1 MSDPTQ
7 SPSSTDPY
15 AERPW
20 LKFYAAGVPTDV
32 TIPAAPV
39 TRLLDDAA
47 ADFGHRTALVFFGRK
62 TSYQQLRGDVDR
74 LAGAL
79 RALGVERGDRV
90 ALVLPNCPAAVTAFF
105 AILRLGAVVVAC
117 NPLYTDSELR
127 HQLSDSGA
135 KVAIVFDGAYA
146 TLDAARPG
154 TAVEHVVSVC
164 LADFLPPFKRRLLDL
179 PLGAAREKRERLI
192 TPLPPGARAIPY
204 TELLATSP
212 GPVEQ
217 VEVDPAK
224 DLAVLQYTGGTTGR
238 PKGAM
243 LTHRNLVA
251 NAHQVRAWDPN
262 AEAGRESVLCVLPL
276 FHVYGLMLCVVTG
289 VLLAGTLVLLPTFD
303 PELVLDA
310 VKHERPTVFPG
321 VPPIYSKLLEHPKV
335 GKYDLRSIRT
345 CISGAMRLPVD
356 TIDAFQAATGGR
368 LAEGYGMTESSPVTL
383 ANPLNSNARPGTIG
397 LPLPNTHVKIV
408 DEARQDRVLPI
419 GAAGEVVVFGPQLF
433 QGYWGQEE
441 ETRIALRNGW
451 LYTGDIGVMSPDGY
465 VTLIDRKRDVVIASG
480 FSIYPSEVE
489 DVLREHPAVYDAAVI
504 GVPDAYRG
512 ETVKAVVQVAEGMG
526 GGVGVSAEELDVFCH
541 QHLAPYKV
549 PKIFVFRD
557 ELPRNMI
564 GKVLRRV
571 LREED
576 AVERGGVD
584 GGGGGGGG
592 EGLAGRGPF

>member
-1 MSDPTQ
+1 M
-7 SPSSTDPY
+7 
-15 AERPW
+15 
-20 LKFYAAGVPTDV
+20 
-32 TIPAAPV
+32 TIPSVPV
-39 TRLLDDAA
+39 SSLLDDAA
-47 ADFGHRTALVFFGRK
+47 ENFGGRTALVFFGRK
-62 TSYQQLRGDVDR
+62 TTYRELLHDVDR

-79 RALGVERGDRV
+79 RAMGVARGDRV

-105 AILRLGAVVVAC
+105 AILRLGAIVVAC

-127 HQLSDSGA
+127 HQLTDSGA

-154 TAVEHVVSVC
+154 TALEHVVSVC
-164 LADFLPPFKRRLLDL
+164 LADFLPALKRKLLDL
-179 PLGAAREKRERLI
+179 PVGAAREKRERLI

-217 VEVDPAK
+217 VTVDPAR

-262 AEAGRESVLCVLPL
+262 ARPGKESVLCVLPL

-321 VPPIYSKLLEHPKV
+321 VPPIYSKLLEHPKI

-345 CISGAMRLPVD
+345 CISGAMRLPMD

-368 LAEGYGMTESSPVTL
+368 LVEGYGMTESSPVTL
-383 ANPLNSNARPGTIG
+383 ANPLNANSRPGTIG
-397 LPLPNTHVKIV
+397 LPFPNTHVKIV
-408 DEARQDRVLPI
+408 DEFRQDRVLPI
-419 GAAGEVVVFGPQLF
+419 GAAGELVVFGPQLF
-433 QGYWGQEE
+433 QGYWNQED
-441 ETRIALRNGW
+441 ETREALRNGW
-451 LYTGDIGVMSPDGY
+451 LYTGDIGVMSPDGF

-504 GVPDAYRG
+504 GV
-512 ETVKAVVQVAEGMG
+512 
-526 GGVGVSAEELDVFCH
+526 
-541 QHLAPYKV
+541 
-549 PKIFVFRD
+549 
-557 ELPRNMI
+557 
-564 GKVLRRV
+564 
-571 LREED
+571 
-576 AVERGGVD
+576 
-584 GGGGGGGG
+584 
-592 EGLAGRGPF
+592 

>member
-1 MSDPTQ
+1 M
-7 SPSSTDPY
+7 
-15 AERPW
+15 
-20 LKFYAAGVPTDV
+20 
-32 TIPAAPV
+32 TIPSVPV
-39 TRLLDDAA
+39 TQLLDDAA
-47 ADFGHRTALVFFGRK
+47 EDFGGHTALVFFGRK
-62 TSYQQLRGDVDR
+62 TSYRELRHDVDL

-79 RALGVERGDRV
+79 RAMGVARGDRV

-127 HQLSDSGA
+127 HQLTDSGA

-154 TAVEHVVSVC
+154 TALEHVVSVC
-164 LADFLPPFKRRLLDL
+164 LADFLPALKRKLLDL
-179 PLGAAREKRERLI
+179 PVGAAREKRERLI

-204 TELLATSP
+204 PELLATSP
-212 GPVEQ
+212 GPAEQ
-217 VEVDPAK
+217 VAVDPAR

-262 AEAGRESVLCVLPL
+262 ARPGKESVLCVLPL

-321 VPPIYSKLLEHPKV
+321 VPPIYSKLLEHPKI

-345 CISGAMRLPVD
+345 CISGAMRLPMD
-356 TIDAFQAATGGR
+356 TIDAFQAVTGGR
-368 LAEGYGMTESSPVTL
+368 LVEGYGMTESAPVTL
-383 ANPLNSNARPGTIG
+383 ANPLNANSRPGTIG
-397 LPLPNTHVKIV
+397 LPFPNTHVKIV
-408 DEARQDRVLPI
+408 DEFRQDRVLPI
-419 GAAGEVVVFGPQLF
+419 GAAGELVVFGPQLF
-433 QGYWGQEE
+433 QGYWNQEE
-441 ETRIALRNGW
+441 ETGQALRNGW
-451 LYTGDIGVMSPDGY
+451 LYTGDIGVMSPDGF

-504 GVPDAYRG
+504 GVPDPYRG
-512 ETVKAVVQVAEGMG
+512 ENVKAVIQVAEGMQ
-526 GGVGVSAEELDVFCH
+526 VSAEELDVFCH

-549 PKIFVFRD
+549 PKIFAFR
-557 ELPRNMI
+557 ESLPRNMI

-571 LREED
+571 LREEH
-576 AVERGGVD
+576 AAEQAESGGTGAAD
-584 GGGGGGGG
+584 QD
-592 EGLAGRGPF
+592 PFADFRR

>member
-1 MSDPTQ
+1 MSDPTP
-7 SPSSTDPY
+7 SPVSTDPY
-15 AERPW
+15 ADRPW

-32 TIPAAPV
+32 TIPSVPV

-47 ADFGHRTALVFFGRK
+47 DEFGDRTALVFFGRK
-62 TSYQQLRGDVDR
+62 TSYRHLRQDVDR

-105 AILRLGAVVVAC
+105 AIGRLGAVVVAC

-127 HQLSDSGA
+127 HQLTDSGA

-154 TAVEHVVSVC
+154 TALEHVISVC
-164 LADFLPPFKRRLLDL
+164 LADFLPSFKRKLLDL

-192 TPLPPGARAIPY
+192 TALPPGARAIPY

-217 VEVDPAK
+217 VPVDPAH

-251 NAHQVRAWDPN
+251 NAHQVQAWDPH
-262 AEAGRESVLCVLPL
+262 AQPGRESVLCVLPL

-289 VLLAGTLVLLPTFD
+289 VLLGGTLVLLPTFD

-321 VPPIYSKLLEHPKV
+321 VPPIYSKLLEHPKI

-408 DEARQDRVLPI
+408 DEFRQDRVLPI
-419 GAAGEVVVFGPQLF
+419 GAAGELVVFGPQLF
-433 QGYWGQEE
+433 QGYWNQED
-441 ETRIALRNGW
+441 ETRLALRNGW
-451 LYTGDIGVMSPDGY
+451 LYTGDIAVMSPDGY

-480 FSIYPSEVE
+480 FSIYPSEIE

-512 ETVKAVVQVAEGMG
+512 ETVKAVVQLAEGMS
-526 GGVGVSAEELDVFCH
+526 VTAAELDVFCH

-549 PKIFVFRD
+549 PKLFAFRD
-557 ELPRNMI
+557 DLPRNMI

-571 LREED
+571 LREEHAAEQAEHGQLPPD
-576 AVERGGVD
+576 QD
-584 GGGGGGGG
+584 
-592 EGLAGRGPF
+592 PFADFKR

>member
-1 MSDPTQ
+1 M
-7 SPSSTDPY
+7 
-15 AERPW
+15 
-20 LKFYAAGVPTDV
+20 PTDV
-32 TIPAAPV
+32 TIPSVPV
-39 TRLLDDAA
+39 TQLLDDS
-47 ADFGHRTALVFFGRK
+47 ADGFGNRTALVFFGRK
-62 TSYQQLRGDVDR
+62 TSYQQLRHDVDR

-79 RALGVERGDRV
+79 RALGVQPGDRV

-127 HQLSDSGA
+127 HQLTDSGA

-154 TAVEHVVSVC
+154 TALEHVVSVC
-164 LADFLPPFKRRLLDL
+164 LADFLPALKRKLLDL

-204 TELLATSP
+204 TELLASSP
-212 GPVEQ
+212 GPAEQ
-217 VEVDPAK
+217 AAVDPAR

-262 AEAGRESVLCVLPL
+262 AQPGRESVLCVLPL

-321 VPPIYSKLLEHPKV
+321 VPPIYSKLLEHPKI

-383 ANPLNSNARPGTIG
+383 ANPLNSNSRPGTIG

-408 DEARQDRVLPI
+408 DEFRQDRVLPI
-419 GAAGEVVVFGPQLF
+419 GAAGELVVFGPQLF
-433 QGYWGQEE
+433 QGYWNQEE
-441 ETRIALRNGW
+441 ETRLALRNGW

-480 FSIYPSEVE
+480 FSVYPSEVE
-489 DVLREHPAVYDAAVI
+489 DILREHPAVYDAAVI
-504 GVPDAYRG
+504 GVPDPYRG
-512 ETVKAVVQVAEGMG
+512 ENVKAVIQLAEGMS
-526 GGVGVSAEELDVFCH
+526 VSAEELDVFCH
-541 QHLAPYKV
+541 QHLVPYKV
-549 PKIFVFRD
+549 PKIFAFRED
-557 ELPRNMI
+557 LPRNMI

-571 LREED
+571 LREEH
-576 AVERGGVD
+576 AAEQAEQGGPATD
-584 GGGGGGGG
+584 QD
-592 EGLAGRGPF
+592 PFADFRR

>member
-1 MSDPTQ
+1 MSDPT
-7 SPSSTDPY
+7 PSSVSTDPY
-15 AERPW
+15 ADRPW

-32 TIPAAPV
+32 TIPSVPV
-39 TRLLDDAA
+39 TQLLDDAA
-47 ADFGHRTALVFFGRK
+47 DAFGGRTAMVFFGRK
-62 TSYQQLRGDVDR
+62 TSYQQLRQDVDR

-79 RALGVERGDRV
+79 RALGVQPGDRV

-127 HQLSDSGA
+127 HQLTDSGA
-135 KVAIVFDGAYA
+135 KVAVVFDGAYA

-154 TAVEHVVSVC
+154 TALEHVVSVC
-164 LADFLPPFKRRLLDL
+164 LADFLPSLKRKLLDL

-192 TPLPPGARAIPY
+192 TPLPAGARAIPY
-204 TELLATSP
+204 TELLAASP

-217 VEVDPAK
+217 AVVDPAR

-262 AEAGRESVLCVLPL
+262 AQPGKESVLCVLPL

-321 VPPIYSKLLEHPKV
+321 VPPIYSKLLEHPKI

-408 DEARQDRVLPI
+408 DEFRQDRVLPI
-419 GAAGEVVVFGPQLF
+419 GAAGELVVFGPQLF
-433 QGYWGQEE
+433 QGYWNQEE
-441 ETRIALRNGW
+441 ETRLALRNGW

-504 GVPDAYRG
+504 GVPDPYRG
-512 ETVKAVVQVAEGMG
+512 ENVKAVVQLAEGMS
-526 GGVGVSAEELDVFCH
+526 VTAEELDVFCH

-549 PKIFVFRD
+549 PKIFAFRD
-557 ELPRNMI
+557 DLPRNMI

-571 LREED
+571 LREEH
-576 AVERGGVD
+576 AAEQAEH
-584 GGGGGGGG
+584 G
-592 EGLAGRGPF
+592 EPGAADQDPFADFRR

>member
-1 MSDPTQ
+1 MSQTA
-7 SPSSTDPY
+7 PSTAVPDPY

-20 LKFYAAGVPTDV
+20 LRFYAAGVPTDV
-32 TIPAAPV
+32 TVPDVPV

-47 ADFGHRTALVFFGRK
+47 RDFGDRTALVFFGRK
-62 TSYQQLRGDVDR
+62 TTYKQLRRDVDR

-79 RALGVERGDRV
+79 RELGVAKGDRV

-105 AILRLGAVVVAC
+105 AITRLGAVMVAC

-127 HQLSDSGA
+127 HQLTDSGA

-154 TAVEHVVSVC
+154 TAVEHVISVC
-164 LADFLPPFKRRLLDL
+164 LADFLPSFKRKLLDL
-179 PLGAAREKRERLI
+179 PIGAAREKRERLI
-192 TPLPPGARAIPY
+192 TPLPPGARAVPY
-204 TELLATSP
+204 SEFLETSP
-212 GPVEQ
+212 GPVDQEP
-217 VEVDPAK
+217 VEPAQ

-251 NAHQVRAWDPN
+251 NAHQVQAWDQN
-262 AEAGRESVLCVLPL
+262 AVSGRESVLCVLPL
-276 FHVYGLMLCVVTG
+276 FHVYGLMLCVITG
-289 VLLAGTLVLLPTFD
+289 VRLAGTLVLLPTFD

-321 VPPIYSKLLEHPKV
+321 VPPIYSKLLEHEKI

-356 TIDAFQAATGGR
+356 TIDAFQKATGGR

-383 ANPLNSNARPGTIG
+383 ANPLNANSRPGTIG

-408 DEARQDRVLPI
+408 DEFRQDRVLPI
-419 GAAGEVVVFGPQLF
+419 GAAGELVVFGPQLF
-433 QGYWGQEE
+433 QGYWNQED
-441 ETRIALRNGW
+441 ETKLALRNGW

-480 FSIYPSEVE
+480 FSIYPSEIE

-504 GVPDAYRG
+504 GVPDPYRG
-512 ETVKAVVQVAEGMG
+512 ETVKAVIQLAEGMS
-526 GGVGVSAEELDVFCH
+526 VTAEELDVFAH

-549 PKIFVFRD
+549 PKLIAFRED
-557 ELPRNMI
+557 LPRNMI

-571 LREED
+571 LREEHAAEHPEQD
-576 AVERGGVD
+576 KEAPGQD
-584 GGGGGGGG
+584 
-592 EGLAGRGPF
+592 PFADFKR

>member
-1 MSDPTQ
+1 MSDPTP
-7 SPSSTDPY
+7 SPVDPDPY

-32 TIPAAPV
+32 TIPSVPV

-47 ADFGHRTALVFFGRK
+47 DDFGDRTALVFFGRK
-62 TSYQQLRGDVDR
+62 TGYRQLRQDVDR

-79 RALGVERGDRV
+79 RELGVERGDRV

-127 HQLSDSGA
+127 HQLTDSGA

-154 TAVEHVVSVC
+154 TALEHVISVC
-164 LADFLPPFKRRLLDL
+164 LADFLPALKRKLLDL

-192 TPLPPGARAIPY
+192 TPLPAGARAIPY
-204 TELLATSP
+204 PELMATSP

-217 VEVDPAK
+217 VPVDPAH

-251 NAHQVRAWDPN
+251 NAHQVRAWDPH
-262 AEAGRESVLCVLPL
+262 AEPGKESVLCVLPL

-321 VPPIYSKLLEHPKV
+321 VPPIYSKLLEHPKI

-408 DEARQDRVLPI
+408 DEFRQDRVLPI
-419 GAAGEVVVFGPQLF
+419 GAAGELVVFGPQLF
-433 QGYWGQEE
+433 QGYWNQED
-441 ETRIALRNGW
+441 ETRLALRNGW

-480 FSIYPSEVE
+480 FSIYPSEIE

-504 GVPDAYRG
+504 GVPDPYRG
-512 ETVKAVVQVAEGMG
+512 ENVKAVIQLAEGMA
-526 GGVGVSAEELDVFCH
+526 VTAEELDVFSH

-549 PKIFVFRD
+549 PKLFAFRD

-571 LREED
+571 LREEHAAEHAELGD
-576 AVERGGVD
+576 LPPD
-584 GGGGGGGG
+584 QD
-592 EGLAGRGPF
+592 PFADFKR

>member
-1 MSDPTQ
+1 MKI
-7 SPSSTDPY
+7 PS
-15 AERPW
+15 
-20 LKFYAAGVPTDV
+20 V
-32 TIPAAPV
+32 PV

-47 ADFGHRTALVFFGRK
+47 EDFGGRTAMVFFGRK
-62 TSYQQLRGDVDR
+62 TDYRELRHDVDR

-79 RALGVERGDRV
+79 RAMGVARGDRV

-127 HQLSDSGA
+127 HQLTDSGA
-135 KVAIVFDGAYA
+135 KVVIVFDGAYA

-164 LADFLPPFKRRLLDL
+164 LADFLPALKRRLLDL
-179 PLGAAREKRERLI
+179 PVGAAREKRERLI

-212 GPVEQ
+212 GPAEQ
-217 VEVDPAK
+217 VAVDPAR

-251 NAHQVRAWDPN
+251 NAHQVRAWDTNVQP
-262 AEAGRESVLCVLPL
+262 GRESVLCVLPL

-345 CISGAMRLPVD
+345 CISGAMRLPMD

-368 LAEGYGMTESSPVTL
+368 LVEGYGMTESSPVTL
-383 ANPLNSNARPGTIG
+383 ANPLNANSRPGTIG
-397 LPLPNTHVKIV
+397 LPFPNTHVKIV
-408 DEARQDRVLPI
+408 DEFRQDRVLPI
-419 GAAGEVVVFGPQLF
+419 GAAGELVVFGPQLF
-433 QGYWGQEE
+433 QGYWNQED
-441 ETRIALRNGW
+441 ETRQALRNGW
-451 LYTGDIGVMSPDGY
+451 LYTGDIGVMSPDGF

-512 ETVKAVVQVAEGMG
+512 ENVKAVIQVAEGMQ
-526 GGVGVSAEELDVFCH
+526 VSAEELDVFCH

-549 PKIFVFRD
+549 PKIFAFRD
-557 ELPRNMI
+557 VLPRNMI

-571 LREED
+571 LREEH
-576 AVERGGVD
+576 AAEQAELGG
-584 GGGGGGGG
+584 
-592 EGLAGRGPF
+592 AGAGADQDPFADFRR